1 MELSAPLTHTVTQA
15 PVQGPDRSDRR
26 SMVEVAYQALK
37 QRIISH
43 ELAPGV
49 QVLEEDL
56 ALMLGMSRTPVREA
70 AVRLEQEGFLELVPR
85 RGIRVRPL
93 SKRAIREINE
103 VLECLE
109 IQAAERLASR
119 HLSAEE
125 LKRLEGAV
133 ANMDAAL
140 ATDDI
145 KAWAQADYEFHR
157 LLIEMCGNDHLAEVA
172 QNFLDKAHRFRLL
185 TLPLRAKPIYS
196 NVNHAAV
203 VEAVR
208 RNDPQTA
215 QDIHRAH
222 KRRWN
227 RELVELLD
235 RLDLPE

>member
-1 MELSAPLTHTVTQA
+1 MA
-15 PVQGPDRSDRR
+15 D
-26 SMVEVAYQALK
+26 VAYRALK
-37 QRIISH
+37 KRIISH
-43 ELAPGV
+43 ALAPGV
-49 QVLEEDL
+49 MVLEEEV

-85 RGIRVRPL
+85 RGMRARPL

-125 LKRLEGAV
+125 LKRLDTAI

-140 ATDDI
+140 TADDI
-145 KAWAQADYEFHR
+145 QAWAQADYEFHS
-157 LLIEMCGNDHLAEVA
+157 LVIEMCGNAHLAEVA
-172 QNFLDKAHRFRLL
+172 RIFLDKAHRFRLL
-185 TLPLRAKPIYS
+185 TLSVRAKPVYS
-196 NVNHAAV
+196 NTNHAAV

-222 KRRWN
+222 KRRWS

-235 RLDLPE
+235 RLDLPD

>member
-1 MELSAPLTHTVTQA
+1 LSPSATHTQNKDNASV
-15 PVQGPDRSDRR
+15 VDRSNRMAD
-26 SMVEVAYQALK
+26 VAYRALK
-37 QRIISH
+37 KRIISH
-43 ELAPGV
+43 ALAPGV
-49 QVLEEDL
+49 MVLEEEV

-85 RGIRVRPL
+85 RGMRARPL

-125 LKRLEGAV
+125 LKRLDTAI

-140 ATDDI
+140 TADDI
-145 KAWAQADYEFHR
+145 QAWAQADYEFHS
-157 LLIEMCGNDHLAEVA
+157 LVIEMCGNAHLAEVA
-172 QNFLDKAHRFRLL
+172 RIFLDKAHRFRLL
-185 TLPLRAKPIYS
+185 TLSVRAKPVYS
-196 NVNHAAV
+196 NTNHAAV

-222 KRRWN
+222 KRRWS

-235 RLDLPE
+235 RLDLPD